1 VPANLTPD
9 YKQAELHYR
18 QASTRD
24 DKLEAL
30 REMIALLP
38 KHKGTEK
45 LLADLRHRV
54 SKLEEEAIHA
64 RRGGP
69 GHHAEVGHVVREG
82 AGQWVILGP
91 PNAGKSSLLAALT
104 HAHPEIADYPFTTR
118 APQPGMMPFEDVQ
131 VQLVDTPAVAAGHTE
146 PWLANLAR
154 GADGLLLVIDV
165 AADDVEDA
173 VRELREVLAR
183 AKVWPRAR
191 PLPPDAH
198 PLLVAKPVLALGNK
212 ADLDDAEGTFAAL
225 AREALG
231 PDLPLLDVSAVR
243 GDGLDALRP
252 LLFRELGRIRVHTKE
267 PGQKPDLGRPF
278 VLGQGAT
285 VEDLAR
291 LVHHDLAARLR
302 FARIWGHARF
312 EGQQVDRHHVLADGD
327 VVELHG

>member
-1 VPANLTPD
+1 
-9 YKQAELHYR
+9 
-18 QASTRD
+18 
-24 DKLEAL
+24 
-30 REMIALLP
+30 
-38 KHKGTEK
+38 
-45 LLADLRHRV
+45 
-54 SKLEEEAIHA
+54 
-64 RRGGP
+64 
-69 GHHAEVGHVVREG
+69 
-82 AGQWVILGP
+82 
-91 PNAGKSSLLAALT
+91 
-104 HAHPEIADYPFTTR
+104 
-118 APQPGMMPFEDVQ
+118 